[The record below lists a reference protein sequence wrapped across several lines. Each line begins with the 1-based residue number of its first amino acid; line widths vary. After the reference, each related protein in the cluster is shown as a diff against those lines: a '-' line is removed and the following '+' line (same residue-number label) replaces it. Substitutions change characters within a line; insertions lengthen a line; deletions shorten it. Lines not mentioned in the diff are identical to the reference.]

1 MSKPPC
7 RKAKEIR
14 KERKRLKLMKQD
26 PAGEREGFQAQCQP
40 SSLLPPKTKSNQPK
54 SLEDLIF
61 ESLPE
66 NASHKLEVPW
76 RTFFFVDYLVSFHL
90 RIIQL
95 MFCCLYNGKL
105 KWTGMEWHLIF
116 TKLIASWGKLFFVR
130 FKKVATKVV
139 KIPVLVLLLF
149 EVLWLFVHLN
159 WNLFIRVKNF

>member
-14 KERKRLKLMKQD
+14 KERKRLKLMQQD

-105 KWTGMEWHLIF
+105 K
-116 TKLIASWGKLFFVR
+116 
-130 FKKVATKVV
+130 
-139 KIPVLVLLLF
+139 
-149 EVLWLFVHLN
+149 
-159 WNLFIRVKNF
+159 

>member
-14 KERKRLKLMKQD
+14 KERKRLKLMQQN

-40 SSLLPPKTKSNQPK
+40 SSLLPPKTKSNEPK

-76 RTFFFVDYLVSFHL
+76 
-90 RIIQL
+90 II
-95 MFCCLYNGKL
+95 
-105 KWTGMEWHLIF
+105 
-116 TKLIASWGKLFFVR
+116 
-130 FKKVATKVV
+130 
-139 KIPVLVLLLF
+139 
-149 EVLWLFVHLN
+149 N
-159 WNLFIRVKNF
+159 WNCKLTRFSERGSGGEPPVKSEV